1 MNFIIIGL
9 LVLFYILKDNHLKS
23 IILLVALFISLETIK
38 IKENKETF
46 SDDTFISKYIENFIK
61 KSDIKKIVNK
71 CCNKEEQKLIKNKI
85 NCILKSED
93 TYNLLMNNVNKIMP
107 SKMSILSSMAS
118 LFNN

>member
-23 IILLVALFISLETIK
+23 IILLVALFISIESIK
-38 IKENKETF
+38 IKANKETF
-46 SDDTFISKYIENFIK
+46 SDDTIITKYIENFIK
-61 KSDIKKIVNK
+61 NSDIKKIVNN
-71 CCNKEEQKLIKNKI
+71 CCSKDEQKLIKNKI
-85 NCILKSED
+85 NCILKSKD